1 MTLSMHQ
8 VEVRFGSLTALSQVD
23 VTVEPG
29 RITAILGPNAAGK
42 STLLRVMAGLQNVDA
57 GEVRLDG
64 EPLGDRSPGNRARSL
79 AYLAQQ
85 PDVSGPFTVSDV
97 VGFGRLARGSDPGNE
112 SAIRQ
117 ALEATG
123 LQSEARRR
131 YHHLS
136 VGQRQRASLARGIA
150 QLAGT
155 GWLLLDEPFA
165 AQDPGEAVR
174 LIGVLGDLRRQGIGV
189 LAVVHDPATAWA
201 VADRILLMQKG
212 RLIAEGPTAEL
223 LDPVHLESLYG
234 VPFEMGPA
242 GPMARLRSGKA

>member
-1 MTLSMHQ
+1 MTLSTHG
-8 VEVRFGSLTALSQVD
+8 VEVRFGPLKALTGLD

-42 STLLRVMAGLQNVDA
+42 STLLRVMAGLQKIDA

-64 EPLGDRSPGNRARSL
+64 KRLGEWGPRARARSL

-97 VGFGRLARGSDPGNE
+97 VGFGRLARGDDPGN
-112 SAIRQ
+112 ADAVDRALQ
-117 ALEATG
+117 ATS
-123 LQSEARRR
+123 LQSEAGRR

-150 QLAGT
+150 QLSGA

-165 AQDPGEAVR
+165 AQDPGEVVR
-174 LIGVLGDLRRQGIGV
+174 LIGVLAELRRAGMGI

-201 VADRILLMQKG
+201 VADRVLLMNAG
-212 RLIAEGPTAEL
+212 RLVAEGSASEL
-223 LDPVHLESLYG
+223 LQPSRLETLYR

-242 GPMARLRSGKA
+242 GPMPRLRAGKE